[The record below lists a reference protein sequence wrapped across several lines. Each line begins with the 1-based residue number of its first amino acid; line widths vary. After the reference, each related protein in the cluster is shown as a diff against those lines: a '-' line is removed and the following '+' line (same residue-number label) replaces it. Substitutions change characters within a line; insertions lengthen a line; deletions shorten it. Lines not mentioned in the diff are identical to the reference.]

1 MTKWLFVIFLLA
13 ATIGLL
19 VNKVK
24 EAVPITPIEIPVKEE
39 PSPTPLTVPNGE
51 VIETIFNNTDYQLL
65 VIPIKTENNI
75 LLIPNFTN
83 GKNAEELVTENN
95 CRSAINGGFYRE
107 DGNPLGLFY
116 SHGEIAGK
124 QIQSQL
130 ITGFLWQDKDS
141 NRNFSRNLAL
151 APEEADFIL
160 QTGPFMIVGDY
171 QLKLVQDEQ
180 ARRSVIG
187 KDKNNNL
194 FLISIIEKGNHYSGP
209 NLVDLP
215 SIFFQPDVQ
224 KRWEFT
230 EILNLDGGSASFF
243 YDKGEDAELILP
255 SITEVGSLICVR

>member
-160 QTGPFMIVGDY
+160 QTGPFMI
-171 QLKLVQDEQ
+171 
-180 ARRSVIG
+180 G

>member
-65 VIPIKTENNI
+65 VIPIKTKDSI
-75 LLIPNFTN
+75 LLIPNFAN
-83 GKNAEELVTENN
+83 GKNAESLVKKNN

-116 SHGEIAGK
+116 SQGEISGK

-130 ITGFLWQDKDS
+130 ISGFLWQDLNGS
-141 NRNFSRNLAL
+141 RNFGRQLPIDIL
-151 APEEADFIL
+151 EADFIL
-160 QTGPFMIVGDY
+160 Q
-171 QLKLVQDEQ
+171 
-180 ARRSVIG
+180 
-187 KDKNNNL
+187 
-194 FLISIIEKGNHYSGP
+194 
-209 NLVDLP
+209 
-215 SIFFQPDVQ
+215 
-224 KRWEFT
+224 
-230 EILNLDGGSASFF
+230 
-243 YDKGEDAELILP
+243 
-255 SITEVGSLICVR
+255 

>member
-1 MTKWLFVIFLLA
+1 MKILILFITLTVLFFGIFLYR
-13 ATIGLL
+13 
-19 VNKVK
+19 NNQRQ
-24 EAVPITPIEIPVKEE
+24 PITPTA
-39 PSPTPLTVPNGE
+39 SPPETLPAQAPLSVPNGE
-51 VIETIFNNTDYQLL
+51 IIEVAFNNTDYQLL
-65 VIPIKTENNI
+65 VIPIKAENKI

-83 GKNAEELVTENN
+83 GKNGEELVTENN
-95 CRSAINGGFYRE
+95 CRSAVNGGFYRE
-107 DGNPLGLFY
+107 DGKPLGLFY
-116 SHGEIAGK
+116 SQGKSWSK
-124 QIQSQL
+124 QIQSQVV
-130 ITGFLWQDKDS
+130 TGFFWQDKEG
-141 NRNFSRNLAL
+141 NRNLSRNLAV